1 MESFLFLDSFIQK
14 LHFGLGKNM
23 LTYSFAFSFPLQ
35 SLRVP
40 WGLGLF
46 FKGEKKK
53 NWKPDS
59 ERSRKERRKSGEKGG
74 KQRVEEK
81 ITQDLHTGQGRNAC
95 KTESVL

>member
-53 NWKPDS
+53 TENQTAR
-59 ERSRKERRKSGEKGG
+59 EAERRGE
-74 KQRVEEK
+74 RVEKRE
-81 ITQDLHTGQGRNAC
+81 
-95 KTESVL
+95 ESKGWKKK